1 METILIVALIAA
13 FIILLLKKLGV
24 VEYMQVNGNKIV
36 SELFSCDF
44 CMSFWG
50 SVIICFFIT
59 CTTND
64 LRTMLLPFVTTPITR
79 FLL

>member
-24 VEYMQVNGNKIV
+24 VEYMQVNGNKLI

-44 CMSFWG
+44 CMSFWA

-59 CTTND
+59 CATND
-64 LRTMLLPFVTTPITR
+64 LHIMLLPFVTTPITR